1 MQIRVNLKK
10 LPKFRLFYVTLKY
23 EVEIVSNYKLLYYSE
38 SKVKFCTHCPSRS
51 ENFIKYKIK

>member
-23 EVEIVSNYKLLYYSE
+23 EVEIVSNYKLLCYSE
-38 SKVKFCTHCPSRS
+38 LLVKFCTHCPSRS
-51 ENFIKYKIK
+51 KNFLVWK